1 MNDRTPITDA
11 ELSSYVDGE
20 LDADRRAAVE
30 AHLADNPRDRD
41 RVAAWQ
47 DQVETLRALYTHVA
61 DEPVPARLSPRR
73 IAAERRHGML
83 RALTAMAA
91 ALALVVVG
99 GAGGWIGRGLVVPDA
114 AAMTLVRE
122 AEAAHALYEPEV
134 LHPVEVSGEDGAHL
148 VKWLSKRLDRTLAA
162 PDLTSDGFTLVGG
175 RLLPS
180 TSRAAALLMYENPE
194 GARVTL
200 YVIPGAGDETAMRV
214 SDSGRLTAVSWQTGK
229 LDCVLVGEQPRETL
243 LRLAKASYD
252 DLDQGTGI

>member
-1 MNDRTPITDA
+1 MNDRTPITDT
-11 ELSSYVDGE
+11 ELNAYVDGE

-47 DQVETLRALYTHVA
+47 DQAETLRALYAHVA
-61 DEPVPARLSPRR
+61 DEPVPVRLSPHR
-73 IAAERRHGML
+73 IAAERRHGMR
-83 RALTAMAA
+83 RALTAIAA

-99 GAGGWIGRGLVVPDA
+99 GAGGWVGRGLVAPDA

-148 VKWLSKRLDRTLAA
+148 VKWLSKRLDRRLSA
-162 PDLTSDGFTLVGG
+162 PDLTSEGFTLVGG
-175 RLLPS
+175 RLLPAS
-180 TSRAAALLMYENPE
+180 TSAAALLMYENRD

-200 YVIPGAGDETAMRV
+200 YVIPGAGEETAMRF
-214 SDSGRLTAVSWQTGK
+214 SDGAGLTAVSWRTDR

-252 DLDQGTGI
+252 DLDRGTGI